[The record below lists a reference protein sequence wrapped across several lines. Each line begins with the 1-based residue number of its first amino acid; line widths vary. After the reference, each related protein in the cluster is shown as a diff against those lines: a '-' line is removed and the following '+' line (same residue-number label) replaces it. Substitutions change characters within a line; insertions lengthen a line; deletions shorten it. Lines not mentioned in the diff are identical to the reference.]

1 MRQRRPS
8 PGTRHRSGG
17 RGSTHSTAVR
27 RGRPTVFEERV
38 YAVVRRI
45 PRGQT
50 RSYRW
55 VAARLGNPGLARAVG
70 NALNRNPRPF
80 PLNPPTH
87 RPTNAP
93 TLVPCHRVIRSDGT
107 LGGYALGPAK
117 KRIRLQ
123 QEGALP
129 TV

>member
-17 RGSTHSTAVR
+17 RESTHSTAVR
-27 RGRPTVFEERV
+27 RVRPTVFEERV

-55 VAARLGNPGLARAVG
+55 VAARLGNSGLARAVG
-70 NALNRNPRPF
+70 NALNRNPRPY
-80 PLNPPTH
+80 PDHPISRSPVRLM
-87 RPTNAP
+87 A
-93 TLVPCHRVIRSDGT
+93 LVPCHRVIRSDGT
-107 LGGYALGPAK
+107 FGDYALGPAK
-117 KRIRLQ
+117 KRASLQ
-123 QEGALP
+123 QEGASV
-129 TV
+129 TF